1 MRKLLLGVLALSA
14 LVLANDRVIDGVVY
28 TETVINGEIKW
39 IQKMVPKTII
49 VETKKVVMVPAP
61 VTSNIIV
68 VQNSSVNTLG
78 KIVTSDRSQIRRVIR
93 RVDRRD

>member
-1 MRKLLLGVLALSA
+1 MRKILLGLLTLSA
-14 LVLANDRVIDGVVY
+14 LAFANDRVIDGVVY

-39 IQKMVPKTII
+39 IKKMVPKTII

-61 VTSNIIV
+61 VTSNIVV
-68 VQNSSVNTLG
+68 VQNSSVNALG
-78 KIVTSDRSQIRRVIR
+78 KIVTSSTGKIRRVIR

>member
-1 MRKLLLGVLALSA
+1 MRKLLLGVLTSSTL
-14 LVLANDRVIDGVVY
+14 LFANDRVIEGVVY

>member
-1 MRKLLLGVLALSA
+1 MRKILLNVLGLTALA
-14 LVLANDRVIDGVVY
+14 LANDRVIDGVVY

-39 IQKMVPKTII
+39 IKKMVPKTII
-49 VETKKVVMVPAP
+49 IETKKVVMVPAP

-68 VQNSSVNTLG
+68 VQNSSVNAVG
-78 KIVTSDRSQIRRVIR
+78 KIVTSNRSQIRRVIR

>member
-14 LVLANDRVIDGVVY
+14 LLFANDRVIDGVVY

-68 VQNSSVNTLG
+68 VQNSSVNALG
-78 KIVTSDRSQIRRVIR
+78 KIITSDRGQIRRVIR